1 MQEQL
6 AIIALGYCLAVMIT
20 AIVALV
26 YWNFFEP
33 QGHEH
38 GPNED

>member
-1 MQEQL
+1 MEINI
-6 AIIALGYCLAVMIT
+6 AIIALGYCLAVLIT
-20 AIVALV
+20 GIVALV
-26 YWNFFEP
+26 HWNFFEP